1 MSEDIDLVELQLTE
15 EVLHNYI
22 NAADPATAYD
32 PAHAPAPTSSLPPC
46 LVREELPS
54 VAEPA
59 VSACISAVRSRRTG
73 RKRKHRE
80 PHSPETSPT
89 PSPAKMSKATEW
101 RKKLEKEIAQNG
113 QVLNTYKAE
122 VKDKEM
128 FILIHQAILVGNRRQ
143 KTFDYASKMAS
154 FDAQRSDIEAG
165 MNALESID
173 KCQKMAEYKRAQVLL
188 LKSFESYVNILAEE
202 TLTVNKDIMGMKY

>member
-1 MSEDIDLVELQLTE
+1 M
-15 EVLHNYI
+15 
-22 NAADPATAYD
+22 
-32 PAHAPAPTSSLPPC
+32 
-46 LVREELPS
+46 
-54 VAEPA
+54 
-59 VSACISAVRSRRTG
+59 G
-73 RKRKHRE
+73 E

-89 PSPAKMSKATEW
+89 PSPIKMSKATEW
-101 RKKLEKEIAQNG
+101 RKKLEKEIVQND
-113 QVLNTYKAE
+113 QVLNKYEAE

-173 KCQKMAEYKRAQVLL
+173 KCQKMA
-188 LKSFESYVNILAEE
+188 
-202 TLTVNKDIMGMKY
+202 